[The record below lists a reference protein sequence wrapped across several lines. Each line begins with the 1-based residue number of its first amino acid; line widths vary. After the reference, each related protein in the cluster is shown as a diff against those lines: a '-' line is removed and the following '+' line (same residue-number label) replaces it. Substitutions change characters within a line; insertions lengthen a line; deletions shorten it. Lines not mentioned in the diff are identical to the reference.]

1 MFCRAAFF
9 VQTPLVVLKKS
20 CYYLRM
26 SRVEH
31 TSPAATGAS
40 EAFQEALPKL
50 VVFVNDKFAL
60 ENRFACDGVACR
72 HMDSTREFT
81 RRFGD
86 LLFGMYS
93 FDLAGHLPEEAAA
106 HIASLDSRGIKPQF
120 VEALLKSWIIA
131 IQCLVRRDAADQ
143 LIPAVQNL
151 VQQLPVVYERLQK
164 PPEALPADARPFF
177 ELLMAKNRK
186 FAAEHILSRI
196 RDGASIEFVYEG
208 ILLPSLERMR
218 LLWLQ
223 NKVSAVDERAADDIS
238 RYVILRVMDSIF
250 GERRFPFRALVACM
264 PGEQEALDVE
274 VFANFLEIKGWS
286 VYFLGSD
293 VSGEDIMYA
302 IMKNSPQAVVL
313 AVSSIAGLPEA
324 QRLIVQVRDKYPQIK
339 LAVHGRAALLAR
351 QSLASRVDLFIS
363 GLEDGHSELLKKVIS
378 DA

>member
-1 MFCRAAFF
+1 M
-9 VQTPLVVLKKS
+9 
-20 CYYLRM
+20 
-26 SRVEH
+26 
-31 TSPAATGAS
+31 SPAPNTPTAGPGAS
-40 EAFQEALPKL
+40 EAFHQALPRL

-72 HMDSTREFT
+72 HMDIAREFT

-86 LLFGMYS
+86 LLLGVYS
-93 FDLAGHLPEEAAA
+93 FDLVGHLPEEAAA

-120 VEALLKSWIIA
+120 VEALLKAWIMA
-131 IQCLVRRDAADQ
+131 IQCLVKRDAADQ
-143 LIPAVQNL
+143 LIPAVQ
-151 VQQLPVVYERLQK
+151 QLLNSLPEIYTRLQQQ
-164 PPEALPADARPFF
+164 PGDLSAESQPFF
-177 ELLMAKNRK
+177 DLLMVKNRK

-196 RDGASIEFVYEG
+196 RDGAPIERVYAD
-208 ILLPSLERMR
+208 IMLPAPERMH

-293 VSGEDIMYA
+293 VSDEDIMYA

-313 AVSSIAGLPEA
+313 SVSSIAGLPEA
-324 QRLIVQVRDKYPQIK
+324 QRLIDQIRQKYPQIQ

-351 QSLASRVDLFIS
+351 QRLASHVDVFIS
-363 GLEDGHSELLKKVIS
+363 GLEDGHSELLKKVIP

>member
-1 MFCRAAFF
+1 MAAAPPS
-9 VQTPLVVLKKS
+9 TAA
-20 CYYLRM
+20 
-26 SRVEH
+26 
-31 TSPAATGAS
+31 SPAL
-40 EAFQEALPKL
+40 AFGQALSKL

-60 ENRFACDGVACR
+60 ENRFACDGTAFR
-72 HMDSTREFT
+72 HMEIVREFT

-86 LLFGMYS
+86 LLLGVYS
-93 FDLAGHLPEEAAA
+93 FDLVAHLPQEAAF
-106 HIASLDSRGIKPQF
+106 HIASLDSRGIQPQF
-120 VEALLKSWIIA
+120 VEALLKFWIMA
-131 IQCLVRRDAADQ
+131 IQCLVKRDAADQ
-143 LIPAVQNL
+143 LIPAVQQL
-151 VQQLPVVYERLQK
+151 LKQLPFLYERLQQ
-164 PPEALPADARPFF
+164 PPEVLPAEAQPFF
-177 ELLMAKNRK
+177 DLLMAKNRK

-196 RDGASIEFVYEG
+196 REGASIERVYAD
-208 ILLPSLERMR
+208 ILLPALDRMR

-286 VYFLGSD
+286 IYFLGSD
-293 VSGEDIMYA
+293 VSDEDIMYA

-313 AVSSIAGLPEA
+313 SVSSIAGLPET
-324 QRLIVQVRDKYPQIK
+324 QRVIARIREKYPQMK

-351 QSLASRVDLFIS
+351 ERLAGRVDLFIS
-363 GLEDGHSELLKKVIS
+363 GLEEGHSELLKKVLP

>member
-1 MFCRAAFF
+1 MIKAPEIQNQKSKIPKTAMAAG
-9 VQTPLVVLKKS
+9 T
-20 CYYLRM
+20 
-26 SRVEH
+26 
-31 TSPAATGAS
+31 TSTAASAAAVFG
-40 EAFQEALPKL
+40 QALPKL

-60 ENRFACDGVACR
+60 ENRFAPDGAAFR
-72 HMDSTREFT
+72 HMDIVRDFT
-81 RRFGD
+81 LRFGD
-86 LLFGMYS
+86 LLLGVYS
-93 FDLAGHLPEEAAA
+93 FDLVGQLPQEAVF

-120 VEALLKSWIIA
+120 VEALLKSWIMA
-131 IQCLVRRDAADQ
+131 IECLVKRDAADQ
-143 LIPAVQNL
+143 LIPAVQQL
-151 VQQLPVVYERLQK
+151 LKQLPALYQQLQQPPQGLPVEVQ
-164 PPEALPADARPFF
+164 PFF
-177 ELLMAKNRK
+177 DLLMAKNRK

-196 RDGASIEFVYEG
+196 RDGASIESVYAD
-208 ILLPSLERMR
+208 ILLPALERMR

-293 VSGEDIMYA
+293 VSDEDIMYA

-313 AVSSIAGLPEA
+313 SVSSIAGLPA
-324 QRLIVQVRDKYPQIK
+324 ARRLIAQVREKYTQIK

-351 QSLASRVDLFIS
+351 EWLTSEVNLFIG
-363 GLEDGHSELLKKVIS
+363 GLEQGHSELLKKVLP

>member
-1 MFCRAAFF
+1 MSAA
-9 VQTPLVVLKKS
+9 
-20 CYYLRM
+20 
-26 SRVEH
+26 H
-31 TSPAATGAS
+31 TNTSAASGAN
-40 EAFQEALPKL
+40 EAFAQALPKL

-72 HMDSTREFT
+72 HIEIAREFT

-86 LLFGMYS
+86 LLLGVYS
-93 FDLAGHLPEEAAA
+93 FDLVGHLPEEAAA

-120 VEALLKSWIIA
+120 VEALLKSWIMA
-131 IQCLVRRDAADQ
+131 IQCLVQRSAADQ
-143 LIPAVQNL
+143 LIPAVQHL
-151 VQQLPVVYERLQK
+151 LKHLPALYERLQQ
-164 PPEALPADARPFF
+164 PPEALPAEAQPFF
-177 ELLMAKNRK
+177 DLLMAKNRK
-186 FAAEHILSRI
+186 FAAEHSLSRI
-196 RDGASIEFVYEG
+196 REGASIERVYAD
-208 ILLPSLERMR
+208 ILLPALDRMR

-293 VSGEDIMYA
+293 VSDEDIMYA

-313 AVSSIAGLPEA
+313 SVSSIAGLPAA
-324 QRLIVQVRDKYPQIK
+324 QRLIAQIREKYPQMK

-351 QSLASRVDLFIS
+351 ESLAAQVDLCIS
-363 GLEDGHSELLKKVIS
+363 GLEDGHSELLKTVLP

>member
-1 MFCRAAFF
+1 MSAA
-9 VQTPLVVLKKS
+9 
-20 CYYLRM
+20 
-26 SRVEH
+26 H
-31 TSPAATGAS
+31 TNTSAASGAS
-40 EAFQEALPKL
+40 GAFAQALPKL

-72 HMDSTREFT
+72 HQDIAREFT

-86 LLFGMYS
+86 LLLGVYS
-93 FDLAGHLPEEAAA
+93 FDLVGHLPEEAAA

-120 VEALLKSWIIA
+120 VEALLKSWIMA
-131 IQCLVRRDAADQ
+131 IQCLVKRDAADQ
-143 LIPAVQNL
+143 LIPAVQHL
-151 VQQLPVVYERLQK
+151 LKQLPALYERLQQ
-164 PPEALPADARPFF
+164 PPEALPAKAQPFF
-177 ELLMAKNRK
+177 DLLMAKNRK
-186 FAAEHILSRI
+186 FAAEHIISRI
-196 RDGASIEFVYEG
+196 REGVSIERVYAD
-208 ILLPSLERMR
+208 ILLPALDRMR

-293 VSGEDIMYA
+293 VSDEDLMYA

-313 AVSSIAGLPEA
+313 SVSSIAGLPEA
-324 QRLIVQVRDKYPQIK
+324 RRLIGQIREKYPQMK

-351 QSLASRVDLFIS
+351 ERLAAQVDLCIS
-363 GLEDGHSELLKKVIS
+363 GLEEGHSELLKTVLP